1 MISLSKLKEN
11 PENPRRI
18 SKERL
23 DALCKSIKEFPKMM
37 SLRPIIIDKDGV
49 ILGGNMRY
57 RALKKLGYKEIPD
70 EWVKKDGELTE
81 EERRRFIIV
90 DNNEYGEY
98 DWDIL
103 YDKWDKDEL
112 LSWGLELP
120 DFDLPEDKVIED
132 DYEVPEEIETDIK
145 LGDLFEIGQHRL
157 LCGDAT
163 KKEDVEKLLNGDKPY
178 LTVTD
183 PPYGVNYDPEWRN
196 NLHGYSNIAALKV
209 KNDDNAS
216 WIEVWKLSPSNVFY
230 IWMAGLNIHIT
241 INELLNCKIQARS
254 EIIWRKNNIV
264 ISRGNYHW
272 QHESCVYAVR
282 KNYNA
287 KWIGDRKQSTVWE
300 IDKNLKSETGH
311 STQKPI
317 ECMARP
323 IRNHEGDVYDP
334 FLGSGTTMVAA
345 HQLGRKCYGME
356 IEPKYCQIVI
366 DRMKKLDPNI
376 KIVKNGRQTEG

>member
-196 NLHGYSNIAALKV
+196 NLLGYSNIAKLKV

-230 IWMAGLNIHIT
+230 IWMAGLNVHKT

>member
-264 ISRGNYHW
+264 ISRGHYHW

>member
-196 NLHGYSNIAALKV
+196 NLLGYSNIAKLKV

-230 IWMAGLNIHIT
+230 IWMAGLNIHKT

>member
-112 LSWGLELP
+112 LS
-120 DFDLPEDKVIED
+120 
-132 DYEVPEEIETDIK
+132 
-145 LGDLFEIGQHRL
+145 
-157 LCGDAT
+157 
-163 KKEDVEKLLNGDKPY
+163 
-178 LTVTD
+178 
-183 PPYGVNYDPEWRN
+183 
-196 NLHGYSNIAALKV
+196 
-209 KNDDNAS
+209 
-216 WIEVWKLSPSNVFY
+216 
-230 IWMAGLNIHIT
+230 
-241 INELLNCKIQARS
+241 
-254 EIIWRKNNIV
+254 
-264 ISRGNYHW
+264 
-272 QHESCVYAVR
+272 
-282 KNYNA
+282 
-287 KWIGDRKQSTVWE
+287 
-300 IDKNLKSETGH
+300 
-311 STQKPI
+311 
-317 ECMARP
+317 
-323 IRNHEGDVYDP
+323 
-334 FLGSGTTMVAA
+334 
-345 HQLGRKCYGME
+345 
-356 IEPKYCQIVI
+356 
-366 DRMKKLDPNI
+366 
-376 KIVKNGRQTEG
+376 

>member
-196 NLHGYSNIAALKV
+196 NLLGYSNIAALKV

-230 IWMAGLNIHIT
+230 IWMAGLNIHKT

>member
-196 NLHGYSNIAALKV
+196 NLLGYSNIAALKV

-230 IWMAGLNIHIT
+230 IWMAGLNIHKT

-264 ISRGNYHW
+264 ISRGHYHW

>member
-230 IWMAGLNIHIT
+230 IWMAGLNIHKT

>member
-196 NLHGYSNIAALKV
+196 NLLGYSNRAELKV

-230 IWMAGLNIHIT
+230 IWMAGLNIHKT